1 MDSAT
6 SHGRP
11 ARRIG
16 IRLGTVLGVV
26 GLLVVA
32 GGCVFENEG
41 RSGEAEKTVRD
52 YLAAVAGAD
61 ADRGWSV
68 LSTHMRESHSTPEAY
83 VDLAEAAGDAPLP
96 INDIRL
102 IYEDDG
108 FYEFAVTTPEPIH
121 PAYTEL
127 LFRPASLES
136 TIGCLTGPDAFTIAV
151 IIGAFSEF
159 DGVTGDSC
167 P

>member
-1 MDSAT
+1 MDSRESRGEPQVST
-6 SHGRP
+6 VV
-11 ARRIG
+11 
-16 IRLGTVLGVV
+16 RLGRVLGVV
-26 GLLVVA
+26 ALLVVV

-41 RSGEAEKTVRD
+41 RSGEAEKTVRH

-68 LSTHMRESHSTPEAY
+68 LSAHMRESHSTREAY

-108 FYEFAVTTPEPIH
+108 FYEFAVTTTEPIH
-121 PAYTEL
+121 SAYAEL
-127 LFRPASLES
+127 LFRPRSLES
-136 TIGCLTGPDAFTIAV
+136 TIGCLTGPGKFTIAV
-151 IIGAFSEF
+151 IIGAFSES